1 MIKIKEK
8 KERALGTKLFIKA
21 ERCNSGKCAAVRRPY
36 RPGAH
41 GQSRRRA
48 LSEFGQQMNEKQK
61 IRFSY
66 GLTETQMRNVMARAA
81 KSKGITG
88 EMLVSYLERRLDNTV
103 FRLGLAPSRFSA
115 RQLVSHGHFMVN
127 SRRVTIPSYELKVG
141 DIISIRPQSVNH
153 PAFKDLAATLK
164 KFDAPIWLDLNR
176 EKFEGKVIS
185 NPKEFEIP
193 FNINVVIDYYSK

>member
-66 GLTETQMRNVMARAA
+66 GLTEVQMRNVMARAA
-81 KSKGITG
+81 KSKGVTG

-103 FRLGLAPSRFSA
+103 FRLGLALSRFSA

-127 SRRVTIPSYELKVG
+127 GRRVTIPSYELKVG
-141 DIISIRPQSVNH
+141 DIISIRQQSVNH
-153 PAFKDLAATLK
+153 PAFKDLANNLK